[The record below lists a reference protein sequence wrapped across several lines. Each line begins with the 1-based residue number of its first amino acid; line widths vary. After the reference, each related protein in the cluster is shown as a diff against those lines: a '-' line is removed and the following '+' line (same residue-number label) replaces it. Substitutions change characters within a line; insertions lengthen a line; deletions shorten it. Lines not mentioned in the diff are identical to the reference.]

1 MTDTDAVTLRK
12 LAPED
17 ESAWFAL
24 YSAVRAE
31 ELLMDGWDAALRDL
45 VLRQQFDAQ
54 RRGNRTR
61 YPASREHLIL
71 VGDRPVGWVVLDRTV
86 PTWRCVDIAIAAEHR
101 RQGIAR
107 GVLRAFQDEAGAAHC
122 AVSLMVLRSNASARA
137 LYDDLGF
144 RITGGTETHWL
155 MEWRE

>member
-1 MTDTDAVTLRK
+1 MRE

-17 ESAWFAL
+17 ESALFAL
-24 YSAVRAE
+24 YSVVRAE
-31 ELLMDGWDAALRDL
+31 ELMMDGWDAPLRDL

-54 RRGNRTR
+54 RRGNRTQH
-61 YPASREHLIL
+61 PACREHLIL
-71 VGDRPVGWVVLDRTV
+71 VGDRPVGWVVFDRTA
-86 PTWRCVDIAIAAEHR
+86 PTWRCVDIAIAGEHR

-107 GVLRAFQDEAGAAHC
+107 GVLRAFLDEAAARQC
-122 AVSLMVLRSNASARA
+122 AVSLMVLRSNAAARA